1 MSNTIDYDAIPK
13 EELRL
18 LRRAAYRD
26 NTKIRLWNALI
37 SAVAVLVGLSVSKA
51 VFPSRSDLVG
61 EFILFVVLGVGLY
74 AVFREAVVEPK
85 IRRSIEK
92 RKQPNQAPEP
102 TPTTVTPP
110 AGQEARQP

>member
-1 MSNTIDYDAIPK
+1 MSNTTDYDDIPK
-13 EELRL
+13 EKLKL
-18 LRRAAYRD
+18 LRRAAFRD

-37 SAVAVLVGLSVSKA
+37 SGVAVLVGLSISEA

-61 EFILFVVLGVGLY
+61 RFILCIVLSVGLY
-74 AVFREAVVEPK
+74 AIFREAVVEPK

-92 RKQPNQAPEP
+92 RMQPNQSPEP
-102 TPTTVTPP
+102 TPTTVPPP